1 MALLMSTTFTIDTST
16 SRANPTPAPMKRL
29 TVPAIR
35 ARKANGKTEQPIV
48 MLTAY
53 HSRMV
58 QLLDP
63 LCDVLLVGDSLGQ
76 VIYGLPPTVPVTLDM
91 MCNHG
96 AAVVRGSYH
105 SLVLVDMPFGSYE
118 ASPTQAFE
126 SAARIMKESDAAGVK
141 LEGGEAMAET
151 IAFLSARGIPV
162 CAHVGLTPQAVNA
175 LGGYGARGKSEAEA
189 EKIVRDARAVD
200 AAGCF
205 LLVIEGVMEEIA
217 DKVTEAVRSEEHTSE
232 LQSLM
237 RISYAV
243 FCLKKKK
250 RLQNST
256 INQKEKHKRVKQ
268 NIK

>member
-1 MALLMSTTFTIDTST
+1 
-16 SRANPTPAPMKRL
+16 
-29 TVPAIR
+29 
-35 ARKANGKTEQPIV
+35 
-48 MLTAY
+48 
-53 HSRMV
+53 
-58 QLLDP
+58 
-63 LCDVLLVGDSLGQ
+63 
-76 VIYGLPPTVPVTLDM
+76 
-91 MCNHG
+91 
-96 AAVVRGSYH
+96 
-105 SLVLVDMPFGSYE
+105 MPFGSYE

-217 DKVTEAVRSEEHTSE
+217 DKVTEARSEEHPSE

-237 RISYAV
+237 RI
-243 FCLKKKK
+243 
-250 RLQNST
+250 
-256 INQKEKHKRVKQ
+256 
-268 NIK
+268 